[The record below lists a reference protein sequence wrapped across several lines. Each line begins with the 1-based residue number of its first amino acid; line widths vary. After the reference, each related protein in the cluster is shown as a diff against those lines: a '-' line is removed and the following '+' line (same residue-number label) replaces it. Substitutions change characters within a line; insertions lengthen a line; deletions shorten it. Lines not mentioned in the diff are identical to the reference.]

1 VADGRHFEKPLNRH
15 NSATVRLIAV
25 KFGMTTHFDPPMPSD
40 GQNFEFLKIQHGGRP
55 MPGHVRG
62 RYTDHRTST
71 VWTTIEVS

>member
-40 GQNFEFLKIQHGGRP
+40 GQNFDFLNIQHGGRP
-55 MPGHVRG
+55 MPGMSAVDTLITAPARCG
-62 RYTDHRTST
+62 RRLT
-71 VWTTIEVS
+71 